1 MLESLLDQL
10 ARQRGI
16 GDAYHNYRGDLMW
29 VSRETKKAILGAMG
43 CPTEDTAA
51 IEHALHER
59 ETERWRSPLG
69 PVAVVHPD
77 RAGVTVAVG
86 ADELDRALEWRVVLE
101 GGGEL
106 HGRVR
111 AGDLPELER
120 GEIDGRWQ
128 TRRSLAL
135 PGDIAHGYHSLRI
148 GVQGGGGAECAL
160 IVAPRSCF
168 EPQVLRDGRRLWGV
182 AVQLY
187 TLRSRRNWGIGD
199 FADLEDVV
207 RGCAPH
213 GASFIG
219 LNPLHA
225 LFPGNPWHFSPYSP
239 SSRHFLNVLYIA
251 VERVPEFA
259 ECDAARHAV
268 AAPAFQSELER
279 LRATPNV
286 DYPGVASAKMP
297 VLRTLFGHFR
307 REHLARDSQ
316 RAALFKAYVAE
327 RGETLRLQALHD
339 AIDEHLRAQGG
350 DRYWGWP
357 VWPEDLRHPAHA
369 GVRAFETAHS
379 DTVDY
384 YAWLQWL
391 ADEQL
396 GAVQRLA
403 RELGMSV
410 GLYGDYAV
418 GVNPSGAETW
428 SDQALYRKGAGVG
441 APPDALALKGQDWG
455 IPPQDP
461 NVLTAERYLP
471 FRDLVAASMRHF
483 GALRLDHVMA
493 LFRQWWVPVGL
504 GATEGGYVH
513 YPLDDLMSVL
523 ALESERHACLVV
535 GEDLGTV
542 PPEMSHAM
550 SERSVYSYRVLL
562 FEKHPGG
569 AFLRPDE
576 YPRRAIATVTTHDLP
591 TLKGYWSADDIAL
604 RERLALYPNE
614 EIRMYVVHER
624 VRDRGALLEALDLEG
639 LRPAG
644 CDGSEDSYGDAL
656 AVAIHVFL
664 ARSNSALVVVQ
675 AEDLVGMADPVNVPG
690 TCDEHA
696 NWQRKMS
703 CDLDEIFRSPQVR
716 RLLEAVQAARTV

>member
-1 MLESLLDQL
+1 
-10 ARQRGI
+10 
-16 GDAYHNYRGDLMW
+16 
-29 VSRETKKAILGAMG
+29 
-43 CPTEDTAA
+43 
-51 IEHALHER
+51 
-59 ETERWRSPLG
+59 
-69 PVAVVHPD
+69 
-77 RAGVTVAVG
+77 
-86 ADELDRALEWRVVLE
+86 
-101 GGGEL
+101 
-106 HGRVR
+106 
-111 AGDLPELER
+111 
-120 GEIDGRWQ
+120 
-128 TRRSLAL
+128 
-135 PGDIAHGYHSLRI
+135 
-148 GVQGGGGAECAL
+148 
-160 IVAPRSCF
+160 
-168 EPQVLRDGRRLWGV
+168 
-182 AVQLY
+182 
-187 TLRSRRNWGIGD
+187 
-199 FADLEDVV
+199 
-207 RGCAPH
+207 
-213 GASFIG
+213 
-219 LNPLHA
+219 
-225 LFPGNPWHFSPYSP
+225 
-239 SSRHFLNVLYIA
+239 
-251 VERVPEFA
+251 
-259 ECDAARHAV
+259 
-268 AAPAFQSELER
+268 
-279 LRATPNV
+279 V

-297 VLRTLFGHFR
+297 VLRTLFRHFR

-316 RAALFKAYVAE
+316 RGALFKAYVAG
-327 RGETLRLQALHD
+327 RGESLRLQALHD
-339 AIDEHLRAQGG
+339 AIDENLRAQGG

-379 DTVDY
+379 ETVEY
-384 YAWLQWL
+384 YAWLQWV

-461 NVLTAERYLP
+461 NVLAAERYLP

-513 YPLDDLMSVL
+513 YPLDDLVSVL
-523 ALESERHACLVV
+523 ALESERRACLVV

-591 TLKGYWSADDIAL
+591 TLKGYWSANDIAL

-614 EIRMYVVHER
+614 EIRMQVVHER
-624 VRDRGALLEALDLEG
+624 VRDRHALLEALDLEG
-639 LRPAG
+639 LKPAG
-644 CDGSEDSYGDAL
+644 CDGSDDSYGDAL

-664 ARSNSALVVVQ
+664 ARSSTALVVVQ

-690 TCDEHA
+690 TSDEHA

-716 RLLEAVQAARTV
+716 HLLGAVQAARTG